1 MTAELLVHNIAAH
14 WMQACVVAVAA
25 WLGVTV
31 LRLRDC
37 GLLLKYWLAVLF
49 LLLLAP
55 WIQPWQPVVATPANG
70 APALAGMAGKI
81 ADGAGVP
88 VAGSVI
94 ALPAERGSVDPW
106 AWVLGLLAAGV
117 LVRLAWLGLG
127 LARLRGLAR
136 AAHRV
141 APPDSARGL
150 PRFPTSAAFVQRPD
164 VGMPCSFG
172 LFRPTVVLPAVFD
185 RLEPE
190 FQRGIVCHELLHLER
205 RDFVAA
211 VVEEVVA
218 AFLWFHPWVWLIR
231 RRIRLHREQ
240 VVDAAVVRRTG
251 DRRAYV
257 RCLLALAGHPRALPL
272 AAPMLR
278 STELRARTDAL
289 FEKEATMSERRST
302 ALAIGMGAALGA
314 AVWAAGATV
323 PLRAAAPGSGA
334 SVLARTVAAL
344 VAEAQRDDSSF
355 EAASVSESAPG
366 RGMRFRAG
374 PDGRLQIRGHHL
386 RWLVARAHGVDF
398 RRVLEGP
405 DWSDGPRFDIEAT
418 LPGARPVDES
428 SLQAMLRNLLADRF
442 ALRVR
447 VEEREMPHYA
457 LVLANPGGELGDG
470 IRPSTTDCD
479 AWRAG
484 LEREGPP
491 TAPFPAGTHCSMRFT
506 LRNGSMS
513 MDLGARTMAELAT
526 VLQAPAAGVVKDET
540 GLAGRFDIGL
550 EFLEFGRFFPD
561 SSEAGR
567 AVADAVAALASR
579 SGLAEGLSVFEA
591 VEQQLGL
598 RLESRQGPVRMI
610 VVEHAE
616 RPSPN

>member
-1 MTAELLVHNIAAH
+1 MTAELLAHNVAAH
-14 WMQACVVAVAA
+14 WMQAGVVAGAA
-25 WLGVTV
+25 WLGVAV

-55 WIQPWQPVVATPANG
+55 WIQPWQPVVATPAHG
-70 APALAGMAGKI
+70 ALAPAGMAGEL
-81 ADGAGVP
+81 AGGAGVS
-88 VAGSVI
+88 VAGSVV
-94 ALPAERGSVDPW
+94 ALPAERWSVDPW
-106 AWVLGLLAAGV
+106 TWVLGLLGAGV

-127 LARLRGLAR
+127 LARLRGLGR

-141 APPDSARGL
+141 APPESAWGL

-172 LFRPTVVLPAVFD
+172 LFRPTVVLPAAFD

-257 RCLLALAGHPRALPL
+257 RCLLALAGHPRALSL
-272 AAPMLR
+272 AAPMVR

-289 FEKEATMSERRST
+289 FERETTMPERRST
-302 ALAIGMGAALGA
+302 ALAIGMCAALGA
-314 AVWAAGATV
+314 AVWTAGATV
-323 PLRAAAPGSGA
+323 PLRATAAGSGA

-344 VAEAQRDDSSF
+344 VAETQGGDSSF
-355 EAASVSESAPG
+355 EEASVSESVP
-366 RGMRFRAG
+366 RRSMSFRAG

-398 RRVLEGP
+398 RRVVEGP
-405 DWSDGPRFDIEAT
+405 DWSDGPRYDIEAT

-428 SLQAMLRNLLADRF
+428 RLQAMLRNLLADRF
-442 ALRVR
+442 ALQVR
-447 VEEREMPHYA
+447 VEERETPHYA

-484 LEREGPP
+484 REQEGPP
-491 TAPFPAGTHCSMRFT
+491 TVPTWPHCALHFS
-506 LRNGSMS
+506 LGSSRLMKFN
-513 MDLGARTMAELAT
+513 LGARTMGELAT
-526 VLQAPAAGVVKDET
+526 ALQADAGRLVQDET
-540 GLAGRFDIGL
+540 GLTGRFDIGL
-550 EFLEFGRFFPD
+550 EFTADFSTHRFSPD
-561 SSEAGR
+561 SPPLPAP
-567 AVADAVAALASR
+567 V
-579 SGLAEGLSVFEA
+579 EGLSVFEA
-591 VEQQLGL
+591 LERQLGL
-598 RLESRQGPVRMI
+598 RLESRRGPVRMI

>member
-1 MTAELLVHNIAAH
+1 MTAELLAHNVAAH
-14 WMQACVVAVAA
+14 WMQAGVVAVAA
-25 WLGVTV
+25 WLGVAV

-49 LLLLAP
+49 LLVLAP
-55 WIQPWQPVVATPANG
+55 WIQPWQPVAATPAHG
-70 APALAGMAGKI
+70 APALAGMAGEL
-81 ADGAGVP
+81 AGGAGVP
-88 VAGSVI
+88 VVGSVI

-106 AWVLGLLAAGV
+106 TWVLGLLAAGV

-127 LARLRGLAR
+127 LARLHGLAR

-141 APPDSARGL
+141 PRPESARGL
-150 PRFPTSAAFVQRPD
+150 PRFPMSAAFVRRPD

-172 LFRPTVVLPAVFD
+172 LFRPTVVLPAAFD
-185 RLEPE
+185 RLEPA

-211 VVEEVVA
+211 VVEEVVT

-251 DRRAYV
+251 DRRAYL

-272 AAPMLR
+272 AAPVLR
-278 STELRARTDAL
+278 STELRVRTDAL

-302 ALAIGMGAALGA
+302 ALAIGMCAALGA
-314 AVWAAGATV
+314 AVWTAGATV

-344 VAEAQRDDSSF
+344 VAEAQDGDASF
-355 EAASVSESAPG
+355 EAASVRESPPG
-366 RGMRFRAG
+366 QGMRFRAG

-386 RWLVARAHGVDF
+386 RWLVAKAHGLDF
-398 RRVLEGP
+398 RRVVGGP
-405 DWSDGPRFDIEAT
+405 DWSDGPRYDIEAT

-428 SLQAMLRNLLADRF
+428 RLQAMLRNLLADRF
-442 ALRVR
+442 ALRAR

-457 LVLANPGGELGDG
+457 LVPANPGGELGDG

-479 AWRAG
+479 AWRAR

-491 TAPFPAGTHCSMRFT
+491 TVPFPTGTHCSRRFS
-506 LRNGSMS
+506 LRNGLMTV
-513 MDLGARTMAELAT
+513 DLGARTMVDLAT
-526 VLQAPAAGVVKDET
+526 VLQAPAARLVQDET
-540 GLAGRFDIGL
+540 GLAGRFDIVL
-550 EFLEFGRFFPD
+550 ESIEAGSYFPD
-561 SSEAGR
+561 SPTF
-567 AVADAVAALASR
+567 ASR
-579 SGLAEGLSVFEA
+579 SAPAEGLSVFEA
-591 VEQQLGL
+591 LEQQLGL
-598 RLESRQGPVRMI
+598 RLESRRGPVRII
-610 VVEHAE
+610 VVENVE

>member
-1 MTAELLVHNIAAH
+1 MTAELLAYNVAAH

-55 WIQPWQPVVATPANG
+55 WIQPWQPVVATPAHG
-70 APALAGMAGKI
+70 APAPAGMEGELAG
-81 ADGAGVP
+81 GAGVS
-88 VAGSVI
+88 VAGSII

-106 AWVLGLLAAGV
+106 TWVLGLLAAGV

-127 LARLRGLAR
+127 LARLRGLGR
-136 AAHRV
+136 AHRV
-141 APPDSARGL
+141 APPESARGL

-172 LFRPTVVLPAVFD
+172 LFRPTVVLPAAFD
-185 RLEPE
+185 RLEAE

-218 AFLWFHPWVWLIR
+218 ALLWFHPWVWVIR

-240 VVDAAVVRRTG
+240 VVDAEVVRRTG

-289 FEKEATMSERRST
+289 FAKETTMSERRST
-302 ALAIGMGAALGA
+302 ALAIGMCAALGA
-314 AVWAAGATV
+314 AVWAVGATV
-323 PLRAAAPGSGA
+323 PLRAATPGSGA

-344 VAEAQRDDSSF
+344 VAEAQGGDSSF
-355 EAASVSESAPG
+355 EAASVSESVPG
-366 RGMRFRAG
+366 QGMRFRAG

-386 RWLVARAHGVDF
+386 RWLVAKAHGVDF

-405 DWSDGPRFDIEAT
+405 DWSDGPRYDIEAT
-418 LPGARPVDES
+418 LPGARPVDEPR
-428 SLQAMLRNLLADRF
+428 LQAMLRDLLADRF

-447 VEEREMPHYA
+447 VEERETPHYA

-484 LEREGPP
+484 REREGPP
-491 TAPFPAGTHCSMRFT
+491 TVPAEPHCALRFSLNSSRLMT
-506 LRNGSMS
+506 FN
-513 MDLGARTMAELAT
+513 LGAGTMAELAT
-526 VLQAPAAGVVKDET
+526 TLQFEAGRLVQDET
-540 GLAGRFDIGL
+540 GLTGRFDIGL
-550 EFLEFGRFFPD
+550 EFTTD
-561 SSEAGR
+561 SSTFR
-567 AVADAVAALASR
+567 FSR
-579 SGLAEGLSVFEA
+579 DSPPPAPVEGLSVFEA
-591 VEQQLGL
+591 LEQQLGL
-598 RLESRQGPVRMI
+598 RLESRRGPVRMI

>member
-1 MTAELLVHNIAAH
+1 MTAELLAHNIAAH

-31 LRLRDC
+31 LGLRDC

-55 WIQPWQPVVATPANG
+55 WIQPWQPVVATSAHG
-70 APALAGMAGKI
+70 APALAGMEGEI
-81 ADGAGVP
+81 TGGAGVS
-88 VAGSVI
+88 VAGSVV
-94 ALPAERGSVDPW
+94 ADPADRWSVDPW

-127 LARLRGLAR
+127 LARLRGLGR

-141 APPDSARGL
+141 APPESARG
-150 PRFPTSAAFVQRPD
+150 FPGFPMSAAFVQRPD

-172 LFRPTVVLPAVFD
+172 LFRPTVVLPAAFD

-205 RDFVAA
+205 RDFAAA

-289 FEKEATMSERRST
+289 FEKETTMSERRST
-302 ALAIGMGAALGA
+302 ALAIGMCAALGA
-314 AVWAAGATV
+314 AVWTAGATV

-344 VAEAQRDDSSF
+344 VAEAQGGDSSF
-355 EAASVSESAPG
+355 EEASVSESAPG
-366 RGMRFRAG
+366 QGMRFRAG

-386 RWLVARAHGVDF
+386 RWLVAKAHGVDF

-405 DWSDGPRFDIEAT
+405 DWSDGPRYDIEAT
-418 LPGARPVDES
+418 LPGAQPVDES
-428 SLQAMLRNLLADRF
+428 RLQAMLRNLLADRF
-442 ALRVR
+442 ALRAR
-447 VEEREMPHYA
+447 IEERETPHYA
-457 LVLANPGGELGDG
+457 LVLANPGGGLGDG

-479 AWRAG
+479 AWRARM
-484 LEREGPP
+484 EREGPP
-491 TAPFPAGTHCSMRFT
+491 TAWVPTGPHCRLHFS
-506 LRNGSMS
+506 LGSSRLMKL
-513 MDLGARTMAELAT
+513 DLGARTMAELAT
-526 VLQAPAAGVVKDET
+526 VLQLEAGRLVQDET
-540 GLAGRFDIGL
+540 GLTGRFDIGL
-550 EFLEFGRFFPD
+550 EFFTAD
-561 SSEAGR
+561 SSTFR
-567 AVADAVAALASR
+567 LSRDSPPPPVPAD
-579 SGLAEGLSVFEA
+579 GPSVFEA
-591 VEQQLGL
+591 LEQQLGL
-598 RLESRQGPVRMI
+598 RLESRRGPVRMI